1 MEKPPLIDGQSEIG
15 RRPKKIGPQNAL
27 KRSKMGSKP
36 RKSPPQA
43 GKFWDYGETS
53 PLIDGQSELRGGGF
67 SQGIPLISKL

>member
-1 MEKPPLIDGQSEIG
+1 MVAQDCTPKILNSPISRETPLIDGQSEIG

-43 GKFWDYGETS
+43 GKFWD
-53 PLIDGQSELRGGGF
+53 
-67 SQGIPLISKL
+67 